1 MVSVRFTGVRF
12 TTGRARGGF
21 PAGIGAGCRIVA
33 LALLGAVAAAG
44 PARAQISL
52 QPRVEQPPQPE
63 APSSAPRQLTPPP
76 AAPDPA
82 PQVLTPVPPAPA
94 APDAPEQP
102 GSAPVAP
109 PAPTPEAVPPALPD
123 APAPTVPTE
132 APAAPA
138 QPPVAPGETPPEDG
152 ASDAGALTPGSL
164 GLRRLPPAPAAP
176 QRSFEEMPVAL
187 LRGLD
192 KITGRAS
199 SFEAKVGEVARFGQ
213 LLVHVRACRK
223 APPIEPPESAAFLEI
238 TELRPDEGAVPLFSG
253 WMFASSPALSALEH
267 PVYDVWVIDCRKA
280 ETSAASSPA
289 D

>member
-1 MVSVRFTGVRF
+1 MGTGSWV
-12 TTGRARGGF
+12 
-21 PAGIGAGCRIVA
+21 VA

-82 PQVLTPVPPAPA
+82 PQVLTPVPPPPA
-94 APDAPEQP
+94 ALDAPEQP

-132 APAAPA
+132 TPTEAPAAPA
-138 QPPVAPGETPPEDG
+138 QPPAAPGETQPEDG

-213 LLVHVRACRK
+213 LLVHVRACRE

>member
-1 MVSVRFTGVRF
+1 MI
-12 TTGRARGGF
+12 A
-21 PAGIGAGCRIVA
+21 A
-33 LALLGAVAAAG
+33 LVLLGAVAAAG

-52 QPRVEQPPQPE
+52 QPRVEQPPQSQPLPQPE
-63 APSSAPRQLTPPP
+63 AVPPSSAPRQLTPPP

-102 GSAPVAP
+102 GSGQVAP
-109 PAPTPEAVPPALPD
+109 APAPGAVPPALPD
-123 APAPTVPTE
+123 APAPTTPAEVPAET
-132 APAAPA
+132 PAAPPV
-138 QPPVAPGETPPEDG
+138 QPPAAPDGTPAGEGP
-152 ASDAGALTPGSL
+152 SDAGALTPGSL
-164 GLRRLPPAPAAP
+164 GLNRLPPAPAAP
-176 QRSFEEMPVAL
+176 QRSFEDMPVAL

-238 TELRPDEGAVPLFSG
+238 TELRPDEGAVALFSG

-280 ETSAASSPA
+280 ETSTPSSSS